1 MAVQTQAIDVVTSL
15 EATMPSGLG
24 RGKQASTT
32 LRDFR
37 KYAFFNARACARA
50 RAPFWSLF
58 LSENCGET
66 TFD

>member
-37 KYAFFNARACARA
+37 KYAFFTRARA
-50 RAPFWSLF
+50 RAHAPPFGAYF
-58 LSENCGET
+58 
-66 TFD
+66 

>member
-37 KYAFFNARACARA
+37 KYAFFTRVRA
-50 RAPFWSLF
+50 RAHAPPFGAYF
-58 LSENCGET
+58 
-66 TFD
+66 